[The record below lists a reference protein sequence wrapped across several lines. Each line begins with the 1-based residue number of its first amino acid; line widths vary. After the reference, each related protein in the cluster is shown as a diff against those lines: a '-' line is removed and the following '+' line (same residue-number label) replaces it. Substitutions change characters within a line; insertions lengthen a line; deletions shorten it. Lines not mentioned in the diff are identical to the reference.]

1 MSEKEKQM
9 LVSEVNILRELNH
22 PHIVRYYDRII
33 DSSHSKIFI
42 VMEHCEGG
50 DISTLIKTS
59 RKEKKY
65 LPEDLIWSI
74 LGQILL
80 ALHACHTRKEGKI
93 LHRDLKPGNIFL
105 DGQYNVK
112 LGDFGLSR
120 VMGDESIFATT
131 HVGTPYYMSPEQID
145 D

>member
-1 MSEKEKQM
+1 MPGSDTTSGVQFEKYEWLSEIGKGSFGSVSKVQRRKDGKILVWKELNYGRMSEKEKQM

-22 PHIVRYYDRII
+22 PHIVRYHDRII

-50 DISTLIKTS
+50 DISTLIRSS

-74 LGQILL
+74 LG
-80 ALHACHTRKEGKI
+80 
-93 LHRDLKPGNIFL
+93 
-105 DGQYNVK
+105 
-112 LGDFGLSR
+112 
-120 VMGDESIFATT
+120 
-131 HVGTPYYMSPEQID
+131 
-145 D
+145 